1 MKVESPLKKHH
12 RKRWTTFS
20 RGVPSALSF
29 SFFRMKSG
37 SCSTFFWCSF
47 RWLLH
52 QGEVDVE
59 QKNRNIETTKKKKQP
74 STNPPLVVAEGKLGV
89 KSPVAEFAAIF
100 LQQLQHLLDQH
111 LVSGRHSFQ
120 RIRGRLPKLGSH
132 RIHNLHRSLFTWM
145 NNSKHAFLVWE
156 TFSI

>member
-1 MKVESPLKKHH
+1 MKKHH

-47 RWLLH
+47 KWLLH

-59 QKNRNIETTKKKKQP
+59 QKNRPRKRSKQADFK
-74 STNPPLVVAEGKLGV
+74 NPPLVVAESKLGV
-89 KSPVAEFAAIF
+89 KSPIAEFAAIF

-111 LVSGRHSFQ
+111 LVSSRHSFQ

-145 NNSKHAFLVWE
+145 INSKHAFLVWE